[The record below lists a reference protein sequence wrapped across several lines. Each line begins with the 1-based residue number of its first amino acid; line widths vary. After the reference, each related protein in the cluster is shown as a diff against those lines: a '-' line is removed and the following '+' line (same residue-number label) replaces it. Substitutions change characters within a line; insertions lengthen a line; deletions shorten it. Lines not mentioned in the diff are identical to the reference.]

1 MFYPRPPIRE
11 PPLNCDCLAK
21 ESSVFRRRKFPRVNK
36 NYLVSYKCIEQGQFE
51 DNPISSL
58 AVNISGGGIC
68 FEAKEKL
75 AKGSVVALD
84 IKADNLSSS
93 ILGLARVAWCKQRG
107 DGYEV
112 GAEFWWVGWRD
123 SEVQNDIANYIA
135 VKTADSRVAL

>member
-1 MFYPRPPIRE
+1 M
-11 PPLNCDCLAK
+11 
-21 ESSVFRRRKFPRVNK
+21 FRRRKFPRINK
-36 NYLVSYKCIEQGQFE
+36 NYDVSYKSIEQGQFE

-75 AKGSVVALD
+75 AKGSVVALE
-84 IKADNLSSS
+84 INASNLESS
-93 ILGLARVAWCKQRG
+93 ILGLARVAWCKQSG

-123 SEVQNDIANYIA
+123 NEAQNNIADYIA
-135 VKTADSRVAL
+135 AKTADVRVAL